1 MLVAMDY
8 FTKLTELVPLKNMT
22 HKKVIEF
29 ITNHI
34 IHRFCVPQILTMG
47 QGISFVLK
55 EVREFEES
63 YKIKLM
69 ARLN

>member
-1 MLVAMDY
+1 VLVATNY

-34 IHRFCVPQILTMG
+34 IHRFGVPQILTMG
-47 QGISFVLK
+47 QGMSFVSK

>member
-34 IHRFCVPQILTMG
+34 IHRFRVPQILTMG